1 MKVVANVPTV
11 ALFQILS
18 DFLPRTQVLLTFQW
32 VVLHFVMLFLCMD
45 FEQTCHTVS
54 AILYTLNNHYNEI
67 GI

>member
-45 FEQTCHTVS
+45 FEQTWHGVGDS
-54 AILYTLNNHYNEI
+54 IYFE
-67 GI
+67 